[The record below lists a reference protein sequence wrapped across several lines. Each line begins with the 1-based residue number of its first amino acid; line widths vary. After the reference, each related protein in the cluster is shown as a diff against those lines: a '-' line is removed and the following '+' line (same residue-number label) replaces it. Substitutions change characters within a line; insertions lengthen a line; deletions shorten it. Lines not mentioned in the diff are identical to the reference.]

1 MDVVLVTGAARGIGE
16 AIARRF
22 AEDGYKVVATDL
34 KLEEVQ
40 EAARTM
46 RGEVYP
52 LVEDVTK
59 PDQIRAVAEQI
70 ERMHGRLDVLVNNAG
85 ILLNA
90 SFEESTEAQ
99 WDATFDVNVKG
110 VVRVTQ
116 ASLHLLRRSQHPAI
130 INVASVGGKW
140 GAPGQSA
147 YCSSKAAV
155 IELTRV
161 LAMELGPSI
170 RCNCVCPGIIETQM
184 GMVNLQTPE
193 LVQMWT
199 QRALLARLGQPDD
212 VADVV
217 RFLASNDS
225 RYMTGQA
232 INVTGGMFLW

>member
-1 MDVVLVTGAARGIGE
+1 MNVVLVTGGARGIGE
-16 AIARRF
+16 AITRRF
-22 AEDGYKVVATDL
+22 AEDGYAVVLTDQRMTD
-34 KLEEVQ
+34 VDR
-40 EAARTM
+40 AAKAIE
-46 RGEVYP
+46 GE
-52 LVEDVTK
+52 LLTLAADVTQV
-59 PDQIRAVAEQI
+59 DQVRAAMQEV
-70 ERMHGRLDVLVNNAG
+70 ERVYGRLDALVNNAG

-90 SFEESTEAQ
+90 PFEESTEAQ
-99 WDATFDVNVKG
+99 WDHTFDVNVKG

-116 ASLHLLRRSQHPAI
+116 ASLPLLRRSQHPVI
-130 INVASVGGKW
+130 VNVASVGGKW

-161 LAMELGPSI
+161 LAMELGPTI

-199 QRALLARLGQPDD
+199 QRALLSRLGRPDD
-212 VADVV
+212 VAGVV
-217 RFLASNDS
+217 HFLASDDA

-232 INVTGGMFLW
+232 VNITGGMFLW